1 MATKNL
7 FANAKKES
15 VTKAATKDKEEIDLT
30 LITDGKGKQ
39 KYPGAAQLLVDFQKY
54 HAQKA
59 EAEAML
65 KTKGEEIK
73 EIGLDIWVEKFE
85 KNGKRPESF
94 IMKGMVEK
102 VVEGT
107 KETIKEE
114 GRLMFIS
121 SDSYKKIDEIAG
133 TVLESKYGCIERK
146 EVFFFDNDLLQKYGE
161 VISEAILNI
170 KGMTDEEKANLIK
183 KKEEI
188 SIKKGTIENV
198 QLIESITG
206 KVEKPKK
213 VAKDAPPVFEK
224 FSSVRELISKVEP
237 TFSLKNC

>member
-7 FANAKKES
+7 FASAKKE
-15 VTKAATKDKEEIDLT
+15 VKPTAATKDKEEIDISTLT
-30 LITDGKGKQ
+30 DEKGKPRF
-39 KYPGAAQLLVDFQKY
+39 PGSAQLLVDFQKY
-54 HAQKA
+54 HAQAK

-65 KTKGEEIK
+65 KTKGAEIK
-73 EIGLDIWVEKFE
+73 EIGLEIWTEKFE
-85 KNGKRPESF
+85 KEGTRPESF
-94 IMKGMVEK
+94 IMKGMH
-102 VVEGT
+102 
-107 KETIKEE
+107 ETEVDGKPVKTE

-121 SDSYKKIDEIAG
+121 SDSYKKVDEIAA

-146 EVFFFDNDLLQKYGE
+146 EVFFFDNDLLQKHGE
-161 VISEAILNI
+161 LISEAILAI

-183 KKEEI
+183 KKEEV

-224 FSSVRELISKVEP
+224 FGSVRELISKVEP
-237 TFSLKNC
+237 TFSLKNI